1 MTKCLVGA
9 AALIVTGIPFAQEGV
24 FSVRPL
30 RMVIH
35 IGPGSSMKVV
45 TVTNLSS
52 A

>member
-1 MTKCLVGA
+1 MTKWLVGA

-24 FSVRPL
+24 VPVRPV

-35 IGPGSSMKVV
+35 IGPGSGMKVV
-45 TVTNLSS
+45 KVTNLSS